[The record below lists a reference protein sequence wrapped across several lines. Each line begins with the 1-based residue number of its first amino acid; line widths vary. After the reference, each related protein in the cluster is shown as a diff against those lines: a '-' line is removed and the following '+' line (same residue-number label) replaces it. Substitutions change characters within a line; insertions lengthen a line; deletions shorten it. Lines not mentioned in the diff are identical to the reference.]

1 MIMHDTQCLQQACEH
16 SSEGI
21 CMPDTALSVYPALF
35 TFAVA
40 AIALLASPGPATLAL
55 AASGAAYGMRRSTRF
70 FVGITLGLVIAMA
83 LVATGLYVVLHSF
96 PVLATA
102 LTVISVVYILW
113 LAYRIGTAPPIR
125 DEQSVFTPGWGA
137 GFVLG
142 VANIKAYA
150 AFAALLGSFTL
161 GTAAAWEQATKALI
175 CLLVCVVFDFLW
187 LYAGSRMRKLFIH
200 PTWNR
205 RLNVSFAIL
214 MIATVAW
221 SFTLTQ

>member
-1 MIMHDTQCLQQACEH
+1 
-16 SSEGI
+16 
-21 CMPDTALSVYPALF
+21 MPDAVLSIYQATL
-35 TFAVA
+35 TFAIA

-55 AASGAAYGMRRSTRF
+55 AASGAAYGMKRSTGF
-70 FVGITLGLVIAMA
+70 FAGITLGLIIAMT

-96 PVLATA
+96 PALAAA
-102 LTVISVVYILW
+102 LTVISVVYIFW
-113 LAYRIGTAPPIR
+113 LAYRIGTAPPIK
-125 DEQSVFTPGWGA
+125 DEQSLVTPGWGA

-161 GTAAAWEQATKALI
+161 GTPPAWEQGVKALI

-187 LYAGSRMRKLFIH
+187 LFAGSRMRKLFIH
-200 PTWNR
+200 PIWNR

-214 MIATVAW
+214 MVATVAW
-221 SFTLTQ
+221 SFTLS

>member
-1 MIMHDTQCLQQACEH
+1 
-16 SSEGI
+16 
-21 CMPDTALSVYPALF
+21 MPDAMLSVYQATL
-35 TFAVA
+35 TFAIA

-55 AASGAAYGMRRSTRF
+55 AASGAAYGMKRSIQF
-70 FVGITLGLVIAMA
+70 FAGITLGLMIAMA
-83 LVATGLYVVLHSF
+83 LVATGLYVVLRSF
-96 PVLATA
+96 PLLATA
-102 LTVISVVYILW
+102 LTIISVVYILS
-113 LAYRIGTAPPIR
+113 LAYSIGTAPPIQ
-125 DEQSVFTPGWGA
+125 DEQAMVTPGYGA

-161 GTAAAWEQATKALI
+161 GTPPAWEQGAKALI

-187 LYAGSRMRKLFIH
+187 LLAGSKLRKLFIH
-200 PTWNR
+200 PTWSR
-205 RLNVSFAIL
+205 VLNVSFAVL

>member
-1 MIMHDTQCLQQACEH
+1 
-16 SSEGI
+16 
-21 CMPDTALSVYPALF
+21 MPDALLGAYQATF
-35 TFAVA
+35 TFTVA

-55 AASGAAYGMRRSTRF
+55 AASGAAYGMQRSIEF
-70 FVGITLGLVIAMA
+70 FVGITLGLVVAMA

-102 LTVISVVYILW
+102 LTVISIVYIVW
-113 LAYRIGTAPPIR
+113 LAYRIGTAPPLN
-125 DEQSVFTPGWGA
+125 DEQSLVTPGWGA

-142 VANIKAYA
+142 AANIKAYA

-161 GTAAAWEQATKALI
+161 GTTPAWEQAAKAFI

-187 LYAGSRMRKLFIH
+187 LFAGSRMRMLFIH
-200 PTWNR
+200 PTWSR

-214 MIATVAW
+214 MLATLAW

>member
-1 MIMHDTQCLQQACEH
+1 MPESLLPIYQAV
-16 SSEGI
+16 
-21 CMPDTALSVYPALF
+21 L
-35 TFAVA
+35 TFALA

-70 FVGITLGLVIAMA
+70 FVGITLGLVISMS

-102 LTVISVVYILW
+102 LTVVSIGYIFW
-113 LAYRIGTAPPIR
+113 LAYRIGTAPPI
-125 DEQSVFTPGWGA
+125 EEVESAVTPGWGA

-161 GTAAAWEQATKALI
+161 GTAPAWEQGTKAFI
-175 CLLVCVVFDFLW
+175 CLLVCVLFDFLW
-187 LYAGSRMRKLFIH
+187 LFAGSRLRKLFIH
-200 PTWNR
+200 PTWSR

-214 MIATVAW
+214 MVATVAW
-221 SFTLTQ
+221 SLTLAQ

>member
-1 MIMHDTQCLQQACEH
+1 
-16 SSEGI
+16 
-21 CMPDTALSVYPALF
+21 MPDILISVYQAIF
-35 TFAVA
+35 TFTLA

-55 AASGAAYGMRRSTRF
+55 AASGAAYGMQRSLQF

-83 LVATGLYVVLHSF
+83 LVASGLYVVLHSF
-96 PVLATA
+96 PGLAVA
-102 LTVISVVYILW
+102 LTVISIVYIFW
-113 LAYRIGTAPPIR
+113 LAYRIGTAPPIQ
-125 DEQSVFTPGWGA
+125 DEQAVVTPGWGA

-161 GTAAAWEQATKALI
+161 GTSPAWEQGSKALI

-187 LYAGSRMRKLFIH
+187 LFAGSRMRKLFIH
-200 PTWNR
+200 PVWSR

-214 MIATVAW
+214 MVATVAW
-221 SFTLTQ
+221 SFTLT